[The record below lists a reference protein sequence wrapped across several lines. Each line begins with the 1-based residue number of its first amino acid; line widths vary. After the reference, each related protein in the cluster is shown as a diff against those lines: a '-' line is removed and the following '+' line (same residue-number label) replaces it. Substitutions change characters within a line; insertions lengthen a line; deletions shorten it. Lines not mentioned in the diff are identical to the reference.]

1 MTCEPFTIKV
11 RSGFARFLSG
21 RTTMKAGTRKMDTL
35 SSPRMAIAL
44 RISTAIFAGYGFT
57 WGFIAAATAGLFAL
71 GMAFHDAEHL
81 SAIFGLVIY
90 LCAFLWSFA
99 ARSLGRVWAVLVGG
113 GAAMAIAAS
122 LLQRHLI

>member
-1 MTCEPFTIKV
+1 
-11 RSGFARFLSG
+11 
-21 RTTMKAGTRKMDTL
+21 MDTL
-35 SSPRMAIAL
+35 TSYPGPRMLIAL
-44 RISTAIFAGYGFT
+44 RICAAIFAGYGFT
-57 WGFIAAATAGLFAL
+57 WGFIAGATAGLFAL

-81 SAIFGLVIY
+81 SAILGLVVY
-90 LCAFLWSFA
+90 LCAFLWAFS

>member
-1 MTCEPFTIKV
+1 
-11 RSGFARFLSG
+11 
-21 RTTMKAGTRKMDTL
+21 MKACSRKMDTL